1 MIKVFNAKEKNEFA
15 SLADTPE
22 VMEVRDSRDY
32 AVKVGK
38 KAYLITFHYI
48 NRRRVTIY
56 ADLDQCC
63 VMTDSLH
70 LRKVA
75 SSVDGTTGIEEANIF
90 LQRISKN
97 DMYDLQNLEK
107 EVQSLEDHLFAQKTP
122 NRDGIDEIRKLRRE
136 ILRRK
141 RYYELMEFITDDL
154 MEMDSDFSFI
164 SKKFD
169 RLYKVI
175 LRTQEFAEEVRDAYQ
190 SQVDIQQ
197 NNTMKFLTIITT
209 ILLPLQVITGWY
221 GMNLRMPEIHW
232 RFGYPFVISL
242 SILVILLMIWICKR
256 NKWF

>member
-15 SLADTPE
+15 DLADTPE
-22 VMEVRDSRDY
+22 VKEVRDSRDY
-32 AVKVGK
+32 AVNVGK

-56 ADLDQCC
+56 ADPQQCC

-70 LRKVA
+70 LRKIA
-75 SSVDGTTGIEEANIF
+75 GEIDAPSGIREANIF
-90 LQRISKN
+90 FQRISKN
-97 DMYDLQNLEK
+97 DMFDLQSLEK
-107 EVQSLEDHLFAQKTP
+107 EVQALEDKLFAEKTP
-122 NRDGIDEIRKLRRE
+122 NRHGIDEIRKLRRE

-141 RYYELMEFITDDL
+141 RYYELMEFITDEL
-154 MEMDSDFSFI
+154 TEMDSDFSYI

-197 NNTMKFLTIITT
+197 NNIMKFLTIITT
-209 ILLPLQVITGWY
+209 MFMPLQLITGWY
-221 GMNLRMPEIHW
+221 GMNLKMPEVHW
-232 RFGYPFVISL
+232 RFGYPYVIALSIAISL
-242 SILVILLMIWICKR
+242 IMYWICKR
-256 NKWF
+256 KKWF